1 VQRAL
6 KLRSLIAA
14 IGVKLEQEGIQAEQG
29 CHQQNTAIAIL
40 NVRCVDNGMQEQSL
54 SIYKDR
60 TFLAFDFLA
69 SVVAARVDAAPLFQ
83 RFSRSDCR

>member
-14 IGVKLEQEGIQAEQG
+14 VGVKLEQEGIQAD
-29 CHQQNTAIAIL
+29 
-40 NVRCVDNGMQEQSL
+40 VRCVDNGMQEQSL

-69 SVVAARVDAAPLFQ
+69 SVVAARVDAAPPFSALFTL
-83 RFSRSDCR
+83 